1 MKIRAIVV
9 GLLLCALMVTGAM
22 CQSGTTNIQKPKVGY
37 VPAGWYLSTDEA
49 YNPTEGFGLV
59 EYTDNQDL
67 DFVQI
72 FYGPVPESLK
82 GKENDSNALIAQA
95 VYEAIFSPDD
105 TGPMTVAG
113 RLAGYA
119 ETYDAY
125 YNTWETEIAFVYDGT
140 YVDIYTAY
148 NASEWDIQQA
158 IDIIES
164 IYF

>member
-1 MKIRAIVV
+1 MKFKAIVV
-9 GLLLCALMVTGAM
+9 GLLLCALMVSGAM
-22 CQSGTTNIQKPKVGY
+22 CQSSPSLQKPKVSY
-37 VPAGWYLSTDEA
+37 VPLGWYLSADDA
-49 YNPTEGFGLV
+49 YNPTDGFGLV
-59 EYTDNQDL
+59 EYTDSSDF

-72 FYGPVPESLK
+72 YYQPVPESLK
-82 GKENDSNALIAQA
+82 GRESDSNALIAQA
-95 VYEAIFSPDD
+95 VMEAIFSPDD

-125 YNTWETEIAFVYDGT
+125 YGTWETEIVFVYDNT

-148 NASEWDIQQA
+148 NASEWNIQEA
-158 IDIIES
+158 TSIIES